1 MAIDTWMLVL
11 GLLNIDEEVGH
22 TFLPQSTM
30 VNIGETFV
38 NHTLADRQM
47 LMLAMHRLVLH
58 LLSAMAEAVQNAM
71 QHPRGGDRDM
81 VTVAVED
88 EEDDDTMWMQLPPV
102 NDWWPLLNRFMAE
115 LDQHVKTSQR
125 CMSEWLLG
133 WLSHRCTDERRGYLL
148 GHMTGR
154 TADLTAVLVTYS
166 GSQCS
171 EEWARCSD
179 DEVRWCMTWAQQL
192 QHHLELH
199 PGSRQARGLAPQRA
213 PVMLSPVPIPD
224 ALLFDEDLPV
234 QTLHGGL
241 PAHQLDRALEVESSG
256 QDPSQLDHDQAVMDY
271 LAGLRTPTSQQP
283 SHKTRAVMVEL
294 SSSSTDA
301 PARVI
306 RLPVPAEGE
315 LSLTLRVWTEA
326 EVDQDGIATRLVEA
340 APDATSGNNAVD
352 VPTAPHPVE
361 PTQAFTGLV
370 GPALVQALA
379 SMQPFDEDFIV
390 AQYGWDLLRDVQVCR
405 ALVREGTQLDDSLQ
419 SREENADEHD
429 PVGLSSAGDSDV
441 VVSTEGAASGML
453 RPSQE
458 ENASSGASIFDQ
470 GDPASG

>member
-1 MAIDTWMLVL
+1 MLVL
-11 GLLNIDEEVGH
+11 GLRNIDEEVGH

-30 VNIGETFV
+30 VNIGETFT
-38 NHTLADRQM
+38 NHTVADRQM

-58 LLSAMAEAVQNAM
+58 LLSAMGEAVHNAM

-102 NDWWPLLNRFMAE
+102 NDWWPVLNRFMAE
-115 LDQHVKTSQR
+115 LDQQIKTSQR
-125 CMSEWLLG
+125 CMSEWLLD
-133 WLSHRCTDERRGYLL
+133 WLSHRCTDERHGYLL
-148 GHMTGR
+148 GHMKGR

-171 EEWARCSD
+171 DEWARCTD

-192 QHHLELH
+192 QQHLELH
-199 PGSRQARGLAPQRA
+199 PGSRQARGLVPQRA

-224 ALLFDEDLPV
+224 ALLFDEDLPA
-234 QTLHGGL
+234 QTLHGEL
-241 PAHQLDRALEVESSG
+241 PASQLNRALEVESSG
-256 QDPSQLDHDQAVMDY
+256 QDPSQLDHDQAVVDY
-271 LAGLRTPTSQQP
+271 LAGLRTPTSQPP
-283 SHKTRAVMVEL
+283 SSKSRAVMVEL

-326 EVDQDGIATRLVEA
+326 EVDQDGIPTRVVEA
-340 APDATSGNNAVD
+340 APDAKSSNDAGD
-352 VPTAPHPVE
+352 VSQAPRPME
-361 PTQAFTGLV
+361 PAQAFTGLV
-370 GPALVQALA
+370 GPALVQALE
-379 SMQPFDEDFIV
+379 SMQPYDEGFVV
-390 AQYGWDLLRDVQVCR
+390 AQYGWDVLRDVQVCR
-405 ALVREGTQLDDSLQ
+405 ALVREGTQMDDSLE
-419 SREENADEHD
+419 SGEANAAEHG
-429 PVGLSSAGDSDV
+429 PVGMSSAGDSDV
-441 VVSTEGAASGML
+441 VVTTEGSIPGMP

-458 ENASSGASIFDQ
+458 EDASSGASIFDQ